1 MDFIVAIWDQIC
13 QFAMLYV
20 VLPIKKMSL
29 WDVADILILTVLLY
43 LLYRF
48 MRHRRAGRVFFGLIA
63 VVLLSVIVGYLK
75 LPVLNYVVR
84 LFSTAAFFSIVVIFQ
99 PEIRDLLERIGNL
112 TVLNPGSNTLPRRRM
127 EQAKSVA
134 EETANAVAVMAESRT
149 GALIVFEG
157 LTKLGEY
164 VDTGRPVDARV
175 TSKLLQTVFYDGTP
189 LHDGALII
197 RDMRILA
204 ASCVLPSTKS
214 RMDFGSM
221 GTRHRA
227 AVGLTEVSDALV
239 IVVSEQTGIV
249 SVAQDGRLLRDV
261 DEKTL
266 YDILM
271 TYIAGNAYLRHKR
284 ANMRKE
290 YLEMLENVARVNTP
304 APHKSTREENVEKE
318 FKKLI
323 GDTPAEG
330 SAEETDSSIE
340 SVVIVDAPKADGDGE
355 ETSDDSTQI

>member
-1 MDFIVAIWDQIC
+1 MDFIVKIWDRIC
-13 QFAMLYV
+13 EYAMSYV
-20 VLPIKKMSL
+20 VSPIKSMGL
-29 WDVADILILTVLLY
+29 WGVADILLLAVLLY

-63 VVLLSVIVGYLK
+63 VVVLSVIVGYLK
-75 LPVLNYVVR
+75 LPVLNYIVR
-84 LFSTAAFFSIVVIFQ
+84 LFSAAAFFSIVVIFQ
-99 PEIRDLLERIGNL
+99 PELRDLLERIGNL
-112 TVLNPGSNTLPRRRM
+112 TLLNPRSNTLPRRHLDK
-127 EQAKSVA
+127 AKSVA
-134 EETANAVAVMAESRT
+134 EETAKAVSEMAKSRT

-164 VDTGRPVDARV
+164 IDTGRPVDARV
-175 TSKLLQTVFYDGTP
+175 TANLLKTIFYNGTP

-197 RDMRILA
+197 RNMRIFA

-239 IVVSEQTGIV
+239 VVVSEQTGIV
-249 SVAQDGRLLRDV
+249 SVAQDGKLLRDV

-271 TYIAGNAYLRHKR
+271 TYIAGNAYLRIKR

-304 APHKSTREENVEKE
+304 TPQKSEREENVEKE

-323 GDTPAEG
+323 GDTPAEE
-330 SAEETDSSIE
+330 SAEEPDSSVE
-340 SVVIVDAPKADGDGE
+340 SVVVTKAPKAE
-355 ETSDDSTQI
+355 DDSDASGDSTNL